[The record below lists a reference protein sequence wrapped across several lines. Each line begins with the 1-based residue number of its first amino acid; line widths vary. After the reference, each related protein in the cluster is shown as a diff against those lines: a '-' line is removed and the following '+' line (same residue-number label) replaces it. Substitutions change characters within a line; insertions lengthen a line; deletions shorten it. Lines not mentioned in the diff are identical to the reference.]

1 MFCKNTAALLAAALM
16 PLTNAYR
23 LTFYAGFDCNGERLE
38 SRQAIQDGT
47 CYDPEYLGASTNS
60 ITIVQEEG
68 DDPNSIVVFFPRGSN
83 CTPRDSISAGN
94 SGCINVYQDG
104 SFGGYHVISGQDKR
118 RAVREDDQPEP
129 DSSEASPGLGITHG
143 DFFESDGELWRW
155 NQIALNTFSGVKP
168 EDWAGEVRIANFA
181 PLEAGRDYPFNYT
194 EYDLIHH
201 PERLTERAVT
211 ESNFSPNYDV
221 EALGLVKR
229 QDVCRRI
236 RDCIWTYQILAGY
249 YFPRTTEIFL
259 NNIEAA
265 KPSVQSFW
273 SFLQK
278 PYISGPIV
286 TLSGGY
292 IGSRYFPSCPSCT
305 PDCATNEREG
315 VRTTLNE
322 GTTPGLP
329 ASAISSDIIDGSET
343 IGTLTAIITPP
354 TQQMNGICN
363 TPVPNGARGQ
373 FALSRHMLPL
383 YADVPGFAEWVKTK
397 DFSV

>member
-1 MFCKNTAALLAAALM
+1 MFSKNTAALLVVALM

-60 ITIVQEEG
+60 ITIVQEED
-68 DDPNSIVVFFPRGSN
+68 DDPNSIVVFFPRGTVKTSVVLFEKTFSPN
-83 CTPRDSISAGN
+83 LTLVKPVMGWALLM
-94 SGCINVYQDG
+94 
-104 SFGGYHVISGQDKR
+104 
-118 RAVREDDQPEP
+118 AT
-129 DSSEASPGLGITHG
+129 SSRWTA
-143 DFFESDGELWRW
+143 ELWRW
-155 NQIALNTFSGVKP
+155 NQIALDTFSGVKP
-168 EDWAGEVRIANFA
+168 EDWSSQVRIANFA

-194 EYDLIHH
+194 EYDLIHN
-201 PERLTERAVT
+201 PQRLAERAVA

-221 EALGLVKR
+221 EASGLVKR
-229 QDVCRRI
+229 QDSA
-236 RDCIWTYQILAGY
+236 AGS
-249 YFPRTTEIFL
+249 
-259 NNIEAA
+259 AA

-278 PYISGPIV
+278 PFISGPIV
-286 TLSGGY
+286 TLGGGY
-292 IGSRYFPSCPSCT
+292 IGSRYFPSCPSCV

-329 ASAISSDIIDGSET
+329 ASALSSDIIDGSST

-354 TQQMNGICN
+354 TQRMNGICN
-363 TPVPNGARGQ
+363 TPVANGARGQ

-383 YADVPGFAEWVKTK
+383 IRRGRRESPAPGVFVLSHHEHALYANVPGFKE
-397 DFSV
+397 